1 MGRKKVAVR
10 KKREVKYD
18 SRLTFSVSDDTLAK
32 IQTVRAEFNVTQ
44 SQAARILLDLAP
56 IPNKPVQ
63 LSAED
68 VEGW

>member
-10 KKREVKYD
+10 KQREVKYD
-18 SRLTFSVSDDTLAK
+18 SRLTFSVSDSTLAK
-32 IQTVRAEFNVTQ
+32 IQAVRNDFNVTQ

-56 IPNKPVQ
+56 LPSKPIQ

-68 VEGW
+68 VDGW